1 MNTRL
6 LICIMLFQLA
16 INGLCQN
23 LIFTSNFNFLGYKS
37 NDPVFSLYSRNEDID
52 AIENGLYK
60 IQKVEFDLFGF
71 KLSEQLNKVK
81 GTIFFVKDAIA
92 ATHEYN
98 VQQKARW
105 IRIYNENSVL
115 DSVLTEYEFY
125 SAYSEKNKILFL
137 STSVKE
143 FSKIAF
149 FDFNDPNPVI
159 KYLPL
164 HGRQLYL
171 IDDYLYFSY
180 DRRNYGYS
188 PYLDD
193 IFRVKIGDWNN
204 PELILKGSE
213 IRDWFVF
220 PTGDVIYIRT
230 DLGKGKREIDMLFN
244 IMTNTYAELGR
255 VGFKYP
261 AYLSLDNIDY
271 FIKSKKI
278 KGIKSLYLVPL
289 PKLPTSYPYKD
300 TRRILPREVWYN
312 LPLIEKIF
320 NGTFITPGLLRGAPR
335 EELEKLEK
343 SQLRL
348 LRNAIYAQQAFIFQ
362 SKDLQDFFNQFEWYR
377 MMTNKKTSNEDVVLL
392 PEDEE
397 RANLILEI
405 EQSK

>member
-1 MNTRL
+1 MKISL
-6 LICIMLFQLA
+6 FVILILYLSESSFSQNFYSENYKFIGYIKKQPIFRVFEDVYDGTD
-16 INGLCQN
+16 IFKISEGDFGLYRFSLHSKRKLVGKIIYLQDKVSVTFSYDKENKGDWLRIYYDEN
-23 LIFTSNFNFLGYKS
+23 LI
-37 NDPVFSLYSRNEDID
+37 
-52 AIENGLYK
+52 
-60 IQKVEFDLFGF
+60 
-71 KLSEQLNKVK
+71 
-81 GTIFFVKDAIA
+81 
-92 ATHEYN
+92 
-98 VQQKARW
+98 
-105 IRIYNENSVL
+105 
-115 DSVLTEYEFY
+115 DSVFTRSELIF
-125 SAYSEKNKILFL
+125 AFSEKNNSLFL
-137 STSVKE
+137 STGDSNETQLSYVNFYERHPRLK
-143 FSKIAF
+143 F
-149 FDFNDPNPVI
+149 
-159 KYLPL
+159 LPL
-164 HGRQLYL
+164 HGRQLYVVN
-171 IDDYLYFSY
+171 DFLYFSY
-180 DRRNYGYS
+180 DRRNKDYS

-397 RANLILEI
+397 RANLMLEI